1 MKYIIGDAF
10 KNVAN
15 HDYILQG
22 CNCFN
27 AMGGGFAYMVAQ
39 LYPEAVAVDKATIR
53 GDRNKLGN
61 YTIGGP
67 IINGY
72 CQYTPG
78 GPEEDTTAKRYEW
91 IQALF
96 TKVNTDFKG
105 KNIAIPRIGAGIA
118 GGDWHVISHI
128 ISQYCPDVDITVYLW
143 DREYDPEAQWYYCS
157 ENVYNSG
164 RVIYFKGQLLDHMDD
179 ECIESLK
186 KIINKE
192 GVIKNIP
199 VA

>member
-10 KNVAN
+10 KNVKN

-27 AMGGGFAYMVAQ
+27 AMGGGFAYMVAK
-39 LYPEAVAVDKATIR
+39 LYPEAVAADNQTIR
-53 GDRNKLGN
+53 GDKSKLGN

-78 GPEEDTTAKRYEW
+78 GPEHDTTPSRYEW
-91 IQALF
+91 ITGLF
-96 TKVNTDFKG
+96 KNINRDFKG

-118 GGDWHVISHI
+118 GGDWHIISHI
-128 ISQYCPDVDITVYLW
+128 ISTHCPDVELTVYLW
-143 DREYDPEAQWYYCS
+143 DQEYDPQLNWYYVAKPIYM
-157 ENVYNSG
+157 NG
-164 RVIYFKGQLLDHMDD
+164 QMIYFKGQLLDHFD
-179 ECIESLK
+179 EEAVEALKQLVGKPNVIELAEVK
-186 KIINKE
+186 
-192 GVIKNIP
+192 
-199 VA
+199 